1 MENTDNSQE
10 NLSFNDNINSNIDNN
25 MDIHS
30 LNDTNPNVNSN
41 LTEGDKI
48 ETKGLK
54 LKKSTKER
62 LNTLQSKFTD
72 AESMVLALLNQYETF
87 TISTDNKYT
96 DRKAEIDK
104 FNFLLDS
111 IKNSFINSLEMA
123 TFVEEKYLSKIQE
136 ELTKKDK
143 VISIAQNENIKLREE
158 IKSIQK
164 NLISKEQELEDVKD
178 SFSRVNLALTTVE
191 KELKEKSEIIQSLQT
206 HLNTL
211 NKLSNDNDIYQK
223 EISELKSYIKKLD
236 SNLQDYEYNKQL
248 LDNSNKENVKNQIL
262 LNELKEENK
271 NLLNY
276 NQELNKKIQNLLL
289 DNSSKIL
296 EINEKNNN
304 TIREIEKNKDLELQK
319 ANNKINEL
327 QEELFKIKL
336 NQSNLK

>member
-1 MENTDNSQE
+1 M
-10 NLSFNDNINSNIDNN
+10 
-25 MDIHS
+25 
-30 LNDTNPNVNSN
+30 
-41 LTEGDKI
+41 K
-48 ETKGLK
+48 
-54 LKKSTKER
+54 
-62 LNTLQSKFTD
+62 
-72 AESMVLALLNQYETF
+72 
-87 TISTDNKYT
+87 
-96 DRKAEIDK
+96 
-104 FNFLLDS
+104 
-111 IKNSFINSLEMA
+111 
-123 TFVEEKYLSKIQE
+123 LSK
-136 ELTKKDK
+136 
-143 VISIAQNENIKLREE
+143 
-158 IKSIQK
+158 
-164 NLISKEQELEDVKD
+164 
-178 SFSRVNLALTTVE
+178 
-191 KELKEKSEIIQSLQT
+191 T

-223 EISELKSYIKKLD
+223 EISELKTYIKKLE